1 MDFEILSL
9 MKASL
14 SAIGVDKITIKVSHR
29 GIFNRFLS
37 SRGLSDKS
45 EDILRTVDKLAKIG
59 PDETASLL
67 AEIAGKDTA
76 ADILTYIQG
85 AGNRPEDFEAT
96 LSLMEKMAGGSAEDT
111 ERMRKIR
118 SLMEAVGIESSFVL
132 DPSITRGLDYY
143 TGIVYETF
151 LNDLPEIGS
160 VCSGGRYDNLAALYA
175 KERISGVGSSIGLDR
190 LIAALEKLG
199 QTSGQAGFTEAVIFN
214 TESTDMAAAQK
225 AAATLRARGIACEVY
240 PDAKKMGAQYA
251 WAEKAVSW
259 ASPSPTARL
268 NSKLATRETET
279 LACPN
284 CAADKILA
292 GR

>member
-1 MDFEILSL
+1 
-9 MKASL
+9 
-14 SAIGVDKITIKVSHR
+14 
-29 GIFNRFLS
+29 
-37 SRGLSDKS
+37 
-45 EDILRTVDKLAKIG
+45 
-59 PDETASLL
+59 
-67 AEIAGKDTA
+67 
-76 ADILTYIQG
+76 
-85 AGNRPEDFEAT
+85 
-96 LSLMEKMAGGSAEDT
+96 MAGGSAEDT

-225 AAATLRARGIACEVY
+225 AATLLRGIACGVY
-240 PDAKKMGAQYA
+240 PDAKDGRAIRGPK
-251 WAEKAVSW
+251 K
-259 ASPSPTARL
+259 PSAGHHLANGRQTQ
-268 NSKLATRETET
+268 KLATRERNPR
-279 LACPN
+279 LPQ
-284 CAADKILA
+284 LR
-292 GR
+292 GG